1 MTLQILENIVVFI
14 LDIRLWSGRKKLC
27 PEDLAA
33 NGIDPEKLPPGT
45 LASLGSKRIIGAEAL
60 APFASLKR
68 EAEKICLA
76 RGVRFLGG
84 YAVPVAEAK
93 QVHRRLEEL
102 KLRFE
107 TARAELL
114 TNYNQALEQWIAE
127 NPPQWAPIIR
137 ASAEPAA
144 HVQKAFGFGFTP
156 LQVGASEELAGSK
169 ELDTQTEGLLGQLCH
184 EIRAAAQ
191 SAYGSSYRGR
201 SSVTRKA
208 LRPIQAIR
216 EKLAGLC
223 FLGPIVTQALAQ
235 IDQSLDQVPQTGPI
249 EGASLEELADLLGR
263 QLANLGC
270 PEPEEEPDCRSDASD
285 QEKAQDRQLQLHPLP
300 VPARRPALAL
310 SWDF

>member
-60 APFASLKR
+60 APFAALKR

-84 YAVPVAEAK
+84 YAVPLAEAK

-102 KLRFE
+102 KTRFDK
-107 TARAELL
+107 TKSELL
-114 TNYNQALEQWIAE
+114 QSYDQALEQWIAE
-127 NPPQWAPIIR
+127 NPPEWTPIIR
-137 ASAEPAA
+137 AAAEPAA

-156 LQVGASEELAGSK
+156 LQVHPPEELEGSE
-169 ELDTQTEGLLGQLCH
+169 ELDTQAEGLLGQLCH
-184 EIRAAAQ
+184 EIRTAAR
-191 SAYGSSYRGR
+191 SAYESSYRRR

-208 LRPIQAIR
+208 LRPIQSIR
-216 EKLAGLC
+216 EKLAGLS
-223 FLGPIVTQALAQ
+223 FLGPVVTQALDK
-235 IDQSLDQVPQTGPI
+235 IDESLGQVPETGPI
-249 EGASLEELADLLGR
+249 EGASLERLSRLLGR
-263 QLANLGC
+263 QLANLGQS
-270 PEPEEEPDCRSDASD
+270 EPEDDRDDLSD
-285 QEKAQDRQLQLHPLP
+285 QEEAQDRQLQLHPLP
-300 VPARRPALAL
+300 TPAARPALAL